1 MTSVVVWVYLLT
13 LQALEQLPHYHKY
26 MCTAAVLHF
35 LIKEVWNISI
45 FCEFSKFYISSHNF
59 MSNSLVQ

>member
-1 MTSVVVWVYLLT
+1 MGLFINSASTQTTTAYITS
-13 LQALEQLPHYHKY
+13 
-26 MCTAAVLHF
+26 TAAVLHF

-45 FCEFSKFYISSHNF
+45 FCEFSKFFISSHNF